1 MSNQHELAYALAFL
15 ASLMSPTLCRG
26 QVITTV
32 AGSTYQGGY
41 AGDGGLAISASLSNP
56 AGLVVDSAGN
66 LYIADKGNYVVREV
80 NTAGIINTVAGPGSL
95 VFGAPLGDGGPAISA
110 NFSWTNSLFVGM
122 AMDAAGNLYISDA
135 GHERVRKVNPAGII
149 STVAGGAALP
159 SSAGDGGPAI
169 SAGLYSPA
177 GVAVDSAGNLY
188 IADPLGGRVR
198 KVDTSGNISTVA
210 GTGTVGYS
218 GDGGPAANAQIL
230 PPIGLAVDAKGNLY
244 IAESGAGVPHVR
256 KVDAAG
262 IITTF
267 AGSGSSTGFS
277 GDGGPA
283 INAQLNTLAGLAVDK
298 AGNLYIADAGN
309 YRLRKVDTSGI
320 ITTVAGTGQIDFGG
334 TGDGGA
340 ATGAAL
346 QPSGLAFDAAGN
358 LYVSDY
364 SAGRIRK
371 IAFGT
376 APPGLSVSS
385 TSLYFAAIANTAG
398 APSQDLTISSAG
410 APIAV
415 AVTYSTTSGG
425 AWLGSG
431 TLTGTTPY
439 SFGVSPNNSP
449 TLLPA
454 GTYKGTITITP
465 TTPGYTPV
473 TVAVTLVLSAT
484 EPARPAIG
492 TNGVV
497 SGASFQLGA
506 GIASNSYVTI
516 QGTNLASTTD
526 TWNNSIVGG
535 QLPTVLDGVTVNI
548 EGYPAYISY
557 ISPTQIN
564 ILVPPMPG
572 GAFPVAVSNNGAAGQ
587 SSAIQVSQY
596 APAFFTFT
604 LSTQAIATRQDYS
617 YAVKNGTIA
626 GLTTVPAKPGD
637 VLILWGTGFGVT
649 TPPTLPGVVT
659 PSDKTYSTSTPV
671 TVTINN
677 VPATVYGAALA
688 PGFAGL
694 YQVAIQVPAS
704 LANGDWP
711 IVATIGSAA
720 LLNVTSSPS
729 SVILTVHN

>member
-1 MSNQHELAYALAFL
+1 LWSEMPHHHRLAYALAFL
-15 ASLMSPTLCRG
+15 ASLPSLCRA

-32 AGSTYQGGY
+32 AGVNNQGY
-41 AGDGGLAISASLSNP
+41 AGDGGPATSASLSNP
-56 AGLVVDSAGN
+56 EGLVVDSAGN
-66 LYIADKGNYVVREV
+66 VYFADKGNYAVREV
-80 NTAGIINTVAGPGSL
+80 NAAGIINTVAGPGSL
-95 VFGAPLGDGGPAISA
+95 VFGAPLGDGGPATSA
-110 NFSWTNSLFVGM
+110 NFGWTNSLFVGM
-122 AMDAAGNLYISDA
+122 AMDAAGNLYISDS
-135 GHERVRKVNPAGII
+135 GHARVRKINPAGII
-149 STVAGGAALP
+149 STVAGNGAP
-159 SSAGDGGPAI
+159 GSGGDGGPAT
-169 SAGLYSPA
+169 SASLFAPA
-177 GVAVDSAGNLY
+177 GIAVDSTGNLY
-188 IADPLGGRVR
+188 IADPSVGRVR

-218 GDGGPAANAQIL
+218 GDGGPAASAQIL

-256 KVDAAG
+256 KVDASG

-267 AGSGSSTGFS
+267 AGSGNSTGFA

-283 INAQLNTLAGLAVDK
+283 VNAQLNTLAGLAVDK

-309 YRLRKVDTSGI
+309 YRVRKMDTSGI
-320 ITTVAGTGQIDFGG
+320 ITTVAGTGQIDLGG
-334 TGDGGA
+334 IGDGGA

-358 LYVSDY
+358 LYVADY

-385 TSLYFAAIANTAG
+385 TLLYFAAIANSAG

-410 APIAV
+410 APIGV

-439 SFGVSPNNSP
+439 SLGVSPNNSP

-465 TTPGYTPV
+465 TTPGYAPV

-484 EPARPAIG
+484 VPARPVIG
-492 TNGVV
+492 ANGVV
-497 SGASFQLGA
+497 NGASFQAGA
-506 GIASNSYVTI
+506 GIASNSYLTI

-535 QLPTVLDGVTVNI
+535 HLPTVLDGVTVNI
-548 EGYPAYISY
+548 EGFPAYISY

-564 ILVPPMPG
+564 VLVPQTPV
-572 GAFPVAVSNNGAAGQ
+572 GAFPVSVSNNGAAGS
-587 SSAIQVSQY
+587 SSAIQASQY
-596 APAFFTFT
+596 APAFFT
-604 LSTQAIATRQDYS
+604 LGTQAIATRQDYS

-649 TPPTLPGVVT
+649 TPATLPGVVT

-688 PGFAGL
+688 PGYAGL
-694 YQVAIQVPAS
+694 YQVAIQVPTS

-711 IVATIGSAA
+711 IVATMGSAA
-720 LLNVTSSPS
+720 LFDVTSSPS
-729 SVILTVHN
+729 GVILTVHN

>member
-1 MSNQHELAYALAFL
+1 MSNQQMLAYALAFL
-15 ASLMSPTLCRG
+15 ASLMPPTLCRA

-32 AGSTYQGGY
+32 AGVNNQGY
-41 AGDGGLAISASLSNP
+41 AGDGGPATSASLSNP
-56 AGLVVDSAGN
+56 EGLVVDSAGN
-66 LYIADKGNYVVREV
+66 IYFADKGNYAVREV
-80 NTAGIINTVAGPGSL
+80 NTGGTINTVAGPGSL
-95 VFGAPLGDGGPAISA
+95 VFGAPLGDGGPATSA

-122 AMDAAGNLYISDA
+122 AVDANGNLYISDS
-135 GHERVRKVNPAGII
+135 GHGRVRKINSGIITTVAGNGVPGSGGDGGAATSASLFAPAGI
-149 STVAGGAALP
+149 
-159 SSAGDGGPAI
+159 
-169 SAGLYSPA
+169 
-177 GVAVDSAGNLY
+177 AVDAAGNLY
-188 IADPLGGRVR
+188 IADPSVGRVR
-198 KVDTSGNISTVA
+198 KVDTSGNISTFA

-218 GDGGPAANAQIL
+218 GDGGLATSAQIL

-256 KVDAAG
+256 RVDSSSG
-262 IITTF
+262 IITTY
-267 AGSGSSTGFS
+267 AGSGSSAGFS

-283 INAQLNTLAGLAVDK
+283 VNAQLNTLAGLVLDK

-309 YRLRKVDTSGI
+309 YRVRKVDTSGI
-320 ITTVAGTGQIDFGG
+320 ITTVAGTGQIDLGG
-334 TGDGGA
+334 LGDGGA

-346 QPSGLAFDAAGN
+346 QPSGMAFDAAGN

-364 SAGRIRK
+364 SAGRIRR

-385 TSLYFAAIANTAG
+385 TSLYFAAIAGSAG
-398 APSQDLTISSAG
+398 APSQVLTISSAG
-410 APIAV
+410 APINYA
-415 AVTYSTTSGG
+415 ATYSTTSGG

-431 TLTGTTPY
+431 TFTGATP
-439 SFGVSPNNSP
+439 SSLGVSPNGSP

-454 GTYKGTITITP
+454 GTYQGTITITP

-484 EPARPAIG
+484 VPARPVIG

-497 SGASFQLGA
+497 SGASFQLGS
-506 GIASNSYVTI
+506 GITSNSYLTI

-548 EGYPAYISY
+548 EGFPAYISY

-564 ILVPPMPG
+564 VLTPQIPL
-572 GAFPVAVSNNGAAGQ
+572 GAFPVAVSNNGAVGS

-596 APAFFTFT
+596 APAFFT
-604 LSTQAIATRQDYS
+604 LGTQAIATRQDYS
-617 YAVKNGTIA
+617 YAVKNGTIP

-637 VLILWGTGFGVT
+637 VLILWGTGFGAT
-649 TPPTLPGVVT
+649 TPATLPGVVT
-659 PSDKTYSTSTPV
+659 PSDKVYSTSTPV

-694 YQVAIQVPAS
+694 YQVAIQVPTS

-711 IVATIGSAA
+711 IVATAGSAL
-720 LLNVTSSPS
+720 LLNVTSSPGG
-729 SVILTVHN
+729 VILTVHN